1 MHAANSSVKILIKK
15 FNIQLR
21 TYMYIVGT
29 VRTCT
34 RVVNVSTALVTFIFY
49 QFLKG
54 STFVNARMPLVY
66 VRGRVVNRSIN

>member
-1 MHAANSSVKILIKK
+1 
-15 FNIQLR
+15 
-21 TYMYIVGT
+21 MYIVGT